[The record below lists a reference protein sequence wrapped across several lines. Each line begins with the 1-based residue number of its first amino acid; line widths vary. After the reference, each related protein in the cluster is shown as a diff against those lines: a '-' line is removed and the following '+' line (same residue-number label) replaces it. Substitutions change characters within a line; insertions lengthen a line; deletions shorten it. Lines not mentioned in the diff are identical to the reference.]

1 MVSYVD
7 KKNMNRDMKVM
18 RSMYYRSFNV
28 KEVQSTDLILITIK
42 KRLSGVIQRGIKQS
56 GIMHLLNIDNI
67 DEIVAAF
74 RETFPLYKV
83 MVVTWDDFSVKD
95 QIKLLVR
102 TKLCVSLLGDVLMN
116 ATYLPTN
123 SAIIAFC
130 RGNSKSKGVEHELWF
145 DHLDCGA
152 FFQVR
157 FY

>member
-1 MVSYVD
+1 
-7 KKNMNRDMKVM
+7 MKVI

-83 MVVTWDDFSVKD
+83 MVVTWDDFSMKD
-95 QIKLLVR
+95 QIKLLAR
-102 TKLCVSLLGDVLMN
+102 TKLYISLPGAALMN
-116 ATYLPTN
+116 AVYLPDN
-123 SAIIAFC
+123 SATIAFC
-130 RGNSKSKGVEHELWF
+130 RGEHESKGIEYKLWF
-145 DHLDCGA
+145 DHLDYGT
-152 FFQVR
+152 FLQVR